1 MLSWPEHRLDHPD
14 LDAQHAV
21 LFGILLQLDA
31 AAEERAPAAFVGDLV
46 AGLKVFAQ
54 FHLRCEEILME
65 GAGYPALAEHCGQH
79 VQLMDAIEDMQG
91 HAFANDLNKAKAARD
106 FIAGWLTDHIR
117 NRDGDF
123 VRFLRS
129 GTAGA

>member
-1 MLSWPEHRLDHPD
+1 MLSWTEHRLDHRE

-31 AAEERAPAAFVGDLV
+31 AAEERATAAFVGDLV

-54 FHLRCEEILME
+54 FHLRCEEIMME
-65 GAGYPALAEHCGQH
+65 DAGYPLLAEHCVEH
-79 VQLMDAIEDMQG
+79 VQLMDAIEDMQL
-91 HAFANDLNKAKAARD
+91 HAFANDLTKAKVARD

-117 NRDGDF
+117 YRDGDF
-123 VRFLRS
+123 VRFLR
-129 GTAGA
+129 G